1 MGPLQAAAPGPL
13 QTAAPRSWNEAL
25 SVGEERQHAAAESQ
39 FAVVIALNATCSED
53 DVQPSGHRLTR
64 LVDRHFDHRDTAAG
78 LWRALADEP
87 VCVAATASP
96 SQLLS
101 AGDCDRASAATVFG
115 ARSIGYGYTYAVPYY
130 VYPSDDPG
138 YYGSGGG
145 GSYLYF
151 GPPEGQAPPAEQT
164 LHIIVDTAPTH
175 PAPQDQAVEE
185 PSASPPPA
193 AQEVR
198 PGVPTILVF
207 RDGHKQDVINYAIM
221 GQTVY
226 VFDNRTKKV
235 ALADLDVPA
244 TIKANDDQG
253 VEFHV
258 PKSNQSAKPAKVLL
272 LRKVRRRV
280 ADRAYRR
287 GQHNAV
293 TRALQQ
299 PGIHPVS
306 L

>member
-1 MGPLQAAAPGPL
+1 MAD
-13 QTAAPRSWNEAL
+13 R
-25 SVGEERQHAAAESQ
+25 VGFGKHLARFSQ
-39 FAVVIALNATCSED
+39 FATVICMVLLALIW
-53 DVQPSGHRLTR
+53 VP
-64 LVDRHFDHRDTAAG
+64 
-78 LWRALADEP
+78 P
-87 VCVAATASP
+87 
-96 SQLLS
+96 
-101 AGDCDRASAATVFG
+101 ASAQIHGIPPSVTSIPNHVPPYGVPNIPPSATSLGPYGYCCQGPSNIPYRNRAFPNPYNRRG
-115 ARSIGYGYTYAVPYY
+115 NRGYGGYGYGYGYTYAVPYY

-145 GSYLYF
+145 GSYLYS

-258 PKSNQSAKPAKVLL
+258 PKSNQSAKPAKSAPAPQSAPAESPTVPTG
-272 LRKVRRRV
+272 V
-280 ADRAYRR
+280 AS
-287 GQHNAV
+287 
-293 TRALQQ
+293 TT
-299 PGIHPVS
+299 P
-306 L
+306 